1 MKRSKK
7 LRFLAE
13 YAGLKCLVSVIRLMP
28 WVLAVKFG
36 EIFGFIVS
44 KIIRKRFAR
53 AVKDIQKALPQKT
66 RQQATKIAKESFK
79 NIGRM
84 TAEFVKASAM
94 DKKNLLK
101 HVELRNFEQMLERN
115 NKQNLGAIVHIGH
128 FVNWELTGL
137 VAGHVLKKMAFVARP
152 QSNPYVNEE
161 LTKMR
166 TSSGAAMISAYNP
179 FFQCF
184 KYLKKGYMLGILSDQ
199 SVASS
204 EIYMDFLGRSAE
216 VGGMSAVLAIK
227 MQLPVYPA
235 RPYRE
240 GGKIIIEIQ
249 PPLTPPAQY
258 SQQAVFDFTRRLMD
272 KYEEWIKQ
280 APQDWLWAHNRWR
293 REKQTL
299 QKIAEREGRNAR

>member
-13 YAGLKCLVSVIRLMP
+13 YAGLKCLTLAIRLMP

-36 EIFGFIVS
+36 EFFGLLVS
-44 KIIRKRFAR
+44 KMVPKRFAR
-53 AVKDIQKALPQKT
+53 SVEDIKKTFPQKT
-66 RQQATKIAKESFK
+66 PREAAQIAKESFK

-94 DKKNLLK
+94 DKNALLK
-101 HVELRNFEQMLERN
+101 RVELRNFEPVLELN
-115 NKQNLGAIVHIGH
+115 NKQNLGGIMHIGH
-128 FVNWELTGL
+128 FVNWEITGL
-137 VAGHVLKKMAFVARP
+137 VAGHIFAKMAFVARP
-152 QSNPYVNEE
+152 QSNPYVNAEIN
-161 LTKMR
+161 KMR
-166 TSSGAAMISAYNP
+166 TSSGSVMISAYNP

-199 SVASS
+199 SVVSS
-204 EIYMDFLGRSAE
+204 EIYMNFLGRAAE
-216 VGGMSAVLAIK
+216 VGGMTAVLAIK
-227 MQLPVYPA
+227 MQLPVYPV

-258 SQQAVFDFTRRLMD
+258 SQQAVIDFTRRLTD

-280 APQDWLWAHNRWR
+280 TPQDWLWAHNRWK

-299 QKIAEREGRNAR
+299 QKMAAQGGRNA